1 MNIEIIDKLNEI
13 TKIIDNDKELI
24 KYKKLKEEILN
35 DQELLDKIKKLKE
48 IDSYGKEYLDLK
60 SSILSNEKYN
70 EYIKL
75 ENKLF
80 FDIKDINM
88 KLNELVEK
96 SGCK

>member
-48 IDSYGKEYLDLK
+48 IDSYDKEYLDLK